1 MGALFVQGKHFLT
14 TFNRDEYIENTFH
27 MTTKH
32 GAEESNRCV
41 NVAKNMCRITFGI
54 TKSNG
59 LVRRHKKAL

>member
-14 TFNRDEYIENTFH
+14 WFNRDEYIENTFH

-41 NVAKNMCRITFGI
+41 HVAKKYVSYHFRDNQ
-54 TKSNG
+54 
-59 LVRRHKKAL
+59 V